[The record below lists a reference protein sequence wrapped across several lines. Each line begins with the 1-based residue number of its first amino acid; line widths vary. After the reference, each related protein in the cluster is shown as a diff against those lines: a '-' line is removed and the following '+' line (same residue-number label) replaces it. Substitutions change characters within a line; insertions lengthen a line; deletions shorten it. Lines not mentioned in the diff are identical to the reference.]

1 MSGWA
6 TAAAVA
12 SAAIGAAGAM
22 SSAKA
27 AKNMASTEAELAER
41 QARRD
46 KQIGAMQ
53 ASQSREESKRTEG
66 TQRALLNER
75 GGDAGTGS
83 ALLVQEELAEE
94 GEFNARLIEN
104 NAAALASSSQAQAVL
119 AQARGRNAARAG
131 MFRAGSALLSGAS
144 SVAKINTPKPPPKAG
159 IE

>member
-12 SAAIGAAGAM
+12 SAAVGAAGAM
-22 SSAKA
+22 GQAKA
-27 AKNMASTEAELAER
+27 AKNMAATEAELARR

-53 ASQSREESKRTEG
+53 ASQSRESSKRTEA

-119 AQARGRNAARAG
+119 AQARGRNAARAST
-131 MFRAGSALLSGAS
+131 FRAGSALLSGAS
-144 SVAKINTPKPPPKAG
+144 AVAKIHTPKKVG
-159 IE
+159 